1 MLNGSVID
9 IKDVAFLRDNRT
21 ILGGITWQVQ
31 RGQHWA
37 IVGANG
43 SGKTTLLR
51 LATGYLWPSRGQV
64 CVLGNVYGE
73 VDLAR
78 LRRRIGWV
86 SSSLTE
92 MIRRHQTALEIVL
105 TGAFAST
112 GLFARPSPQ
121 DLERAT
127 ALLNHFGCAAVAA
140 TRFGV
145 LSLGEQQRVL
155 IARALMAEPELLIL
169 DEACAGLDL
178 PMREALLAEIDAL
191 ARAPSRTLVFV
202 THHIEEITASF
213 SHVLVLRGGQVAA
226 AGPKADVLTGEVL
239 SAAMG
244 VCVRIDRHDGR
255 FWPRVLRG

>member
-1 MLNGSVID
+1 MLDVID
-9 IKDVAFLRDNRT
+9 IKNIDFIRDNRA
-21 ILGGITWQVQ
+21 ILGGVNWRVE

-51 LATGYLWPSRGQV
+51 LATGYLWPSAGEIN
-64 CVLGNVYGE
+64 VLGKRYGE
-73 VDLAR
+73 VDLAQ

-86 SSSLTE
+86 SSALAE
-92 MIRRHQTALEIVL
+92 MIRRSQTALEIVL

-112 GLFARPSPQ
+112 GLFAKPSAQ
-121 DLERAT
+121 NLERAT
-127 ALLNHFGCAAVAA
+127 SLLNHFGCAAIAA

-178 PMREALLAEIDAL
+178 PTREAVLAEIDAL
-191 ARAPSRTLVFV
+191 ARAAGRTLVFV
-202 THHIEEITASF
+202 THHIEVITSSF
-213 SHVLVLRGGQVAA
+213 SHVLVLRAGQVAA
-226 AGPKADVLTGEVL
+226 AGKKEDVLTGEVL

-244 VCVRIDRHDGR
+244 VAVHIDRHEGR
-255 FWPRVLRG
+255 YWPRVG